1 MKTYL
6 NELRGQVRGN
16 ARLRRR
22 LDRLKARV
30 QWLETW
36 IGAMVID
43 ADRKGRGD
51 DQIVK
56 NAAREIGWHRLPAE
70 KVERIKNAIKAMMM
84 Q

>member
-6 NELRGQVRGN
+6 QELRGQVRGN

-30 QWLETW
+30 QWLEEW
-36 IGAMVID
+36 IGAMVIH
-43 ADRKGRGD
+43 ADKLGYGD

-56 NAAREIGWHRLPAE
+56 NAAREIGWSRLPPE
-70 KVERIKNAIKAMMM
+70 DVERIKAVIRGMMM
-84 Q
+84 